1 MRTLTRLALA
11 LVIAVAGASHA
22 TAGMCDEPPYGA
34 DPKRYKLFVDMFSEG
49 TTLDFFPN
57 ICRAKYKSNEKMR
70 KALVDVGVSSYE
82 IDHDDVTVLA
92 LKVLKEFA
100 KFQGKR

>member
-57 ICRAKYKSNEKMR
+57 ICAQSIKAMKRCAK
-70 KALVDVGVSSYE
+70 
-82 IDHDDVTVLA
+82 H
-92 LKVLKEFA
+92 
-100 KFQGKR
+100 